1 MSNKLITVYWRD
13 IPAQVIARQ
22 GRKTSFKKE
31 LHPRFQRAIDR
42 AAMRARKESEDAY
55 LADWRR
61 ESEPCGDDLEN
72 TLNETVARL
81 ETEWTVELLDTVAR
95 RGGMLQEDE
104 TIKRA
109 PQSGE

>member
-1 MSNKLITVYWRD
+1 LNKLITVYWRD
-13 IPAQVIARQ
+13 IPAQVIARK

-42 AAMRARKESEDAY
+42 AAMRARKQDEDAY

-61 ESEPCGDDLEN
+61 ESQPCGEDLEKSVD
-72 TLNETVARL
+72 ETVARL

-95 RGGMLQEDE
+95 RGGVLQKDE
-104 TIKRA
+104 TSTPT
-109 PQSGE
+109 PQAGE

>member
-1 MSNKLITVYWRD
+1 LNKLITVYWRD

-61 ESEPCGDDLEN
+61 ESQPCGEDLEKSVD
-72 TLNETVARL
+72 ETVARL

-95 RGGMLQEDE
+95 RGGVLQKDE
-104 TIKRA
+104 TSK
-109 PQSGE
+109 PTSQPGE

>member
-1 MSNKLITVYWRD
+1 LITVYWRD

-31 LHPRFQRAIDR
+31 LHPRFQSAIDR

-61 ESEPCGDDLEN
+61 ESETCGNDLEKIVH
-72 TLNETVARL
+72 ETVTRL
-81 ETEWTVELLDTVAR
+81 ETEWTVELLDRVAR
-95 RGGMLQEDE
+95 RGGVLQKDE
-104 TIKRA
+104 TSTPA
-109 PQSGE
+109 SQSGE

>member
-1 MSNKLITVYWRD
+1 MNKLITVYWRD
-13 IPAQVIARQ
+13 IPAQVIARK

-61 ESEPCGDDLEN
+61 ESEPCGNDLEK
-72 TLNETVARL
+72 TLNETVTRL
-81 ETEWTVELLDTVAR
+81 EAKWTVELLDAVAR
-95 RGGMLQEDE
+95 RGGVLQEDGYC
-104 TIKRA
+104 ISA
-109 PQSGE
+109 PQSGK

>member
-1 MSNKLITVYWRD
+1 LITVYWRD

-31 LHPRFQRAIDR
+31 LHPRFQSAIDR

-61 ESEPCGDDLEN
+61 ESETCGNDLEKIVD
-72 TLNETVARL
+72 ETVTRL
-81 ETEWTVELLDTVAR
+81 ESEWTVELLDRVAR
-95 RGGMLQEDE
+95 RGGVLQKDE
-104 TIKRA
+104 TSIPA
-109 PQSGE
+109 SQSGE

>member
-1 MSNKLITVYWRD
+1 LNKLITVYWRD

-61 ESEPCGDDLEN
+61 ESGPCGKDLEK
-72 TLNETVARL
+72 TVDETVTRL
-81 ETEWTVELLDTVAR
+81 ETEWTVELLDTVVR
-95 RGGMLQEDE
+95 RGGVLQKDE
-104 TIKRA
+104 TSI
-109 PQSGE
+109 PESQSGE

>member
-1 MSNKLITVYWRD
+1 LNKLITVYWRD
-13 IPAQVIARQ
+13 IPAQVIARK

-55 LADWRR
+55 LSDWRR
-61 ESEPCGDDLEN
+61 ESQPCGEDLQK
-72 TLNETVARL
+72 TVDEVVTRL

-95 RGGMLQEDE
+95 RGGVLQKDE
-104 TIKRA
+104 TSAATSQI
-109 PQSGE
+109 GE

>member
-1 MSNKLITVYWRD
+1 LNKLITVYWRD

-61 ESEPCGDDLEN
+61 ESEPCGNNLEKTVEETVTRLEN
-72 TLNETVARL
+72 
-81 ETEWTVELLDTVAR
+81 EWTVELLDTVAR
-95 RGGMLQEDE
+95 RGGLLQKDA
-104 TIKRA
+104 TSRPV

>member
-1 MSNKLITVYWRD
+1 LNKLITVYWRD

-61 ESEPCGDDLEN
+61 ESEPCGDDLER
-72 TLNETVARL
+72 TMNETVARL
-81 ETEWTVELLDTVAR
+81 ETEWTLEFLDTVAR
-95 RGGMLQEDE
+95 RGGVIPTEEMSE
-104 TIKRA
+104 TT

>member
-1 MSNKLITVYWRD
+1 LNRLITVFWRD

-22 GRKTSFKKE
+22 GRKTTCKKE

-61 ESEPCGDDLEN
+61 ESEPCGNDLEK
-72 TLNETVARL
+72 TVNETVTHL
-81 ETEWTVELLDTVAR
+81 ETKWTAELLDTVAR
-95 RGGMLQEDE
+95 RGGVLQEDG
-104 TIKRA
+104 TNITA
-109 PQSGE
+109 SQSGE

>member
-1 MSNKLITVYWRD
+1 LNKLITVYWRD
-13 IPAQVIARQ
+13 IPAQVIARK

-61 ESEPCGDDLEN
+61 ESEPCGEDLEKAVS
-72 TLNETVARL
+72 EVVARL

-95 RGGMLQEDE
+95 RGGVLQKDE
-104 TIKRA
+104 TSRSASQI
-109 PQSGE
+109 GE

>member
-1 MSNKLITVYWRD
+1 MNKLITVYWRD
-13 IPAQVIARQ
+13 IPAQVIARK

-61 ESEPCGDDLEN
+61 KSEPCGEDLE
-72 TLNETVARL
+72 TTVDEVVTRL

-95 RGGMLQEDE
+95 RGGVLQKDE
-104 TIKRA
+104 TIRPA
-109 PQSGE
+109 SQGGE

>member
-1 MSNKLITVYWRD
+1 MNKLITVYWRD
-13 IPAQVIARQ
+13 IPAQVIARK
-22 GRKTSFKKE
+22 GRKTAFKKE

-61 ESEPCGDDLEN
+61 ESESCGDDLEG
-72 TLNETVARL
+72 TLNEAVTRL

-95 RGGMLQEDE
+95 RGGLLQKNK
-104 TIKRA
+104 TNQTT
-109 PQSGE
+109 PQAGE

>member
-1 MSNKLITVYWRD
+1 LNKLITVYWRD
-13 IPAQVIARQ
+13 IPAQVIARK

-61 ESEPCGDDLEN
+61 ESEPCGEDLEK
-72 TLNETVARL
+72 TVDETIARL
-81 ETEWTVELLDTVAR
+81 EAEWTVELLDTVAR
-95 RGGMLQEDE
+95 RGGLMEKDQ
-104 TIKRA
+104 TSKTT
-109 PQSGE
+109 PQAGK

>member
-1 MSNKLITVYWRD
+1 LNKLITVYWRD
-13 IPAQVIARQ
+13 IPAQVIARK
-22 GRKTSFKKE
+22 GRKTAFKKE

-61 ESEPCGDDLEN
+61 ESQNCGDDLEG
-72 TLNETVARL
+72 TVNEVVSRL

-95 RGGMLQEDE
+95 RGGVLQKDE
-104 TIKRA
+104 TSQTT
-109 PQSGE
+109 PNSGK

>member
-1 MSNKLITVYWRD
+1 LNKLITVYWRD
-13 IPAQVIARQ
+13 IPAQVIARK
-22 GRKTSFKKE
+22 GRKTSLKRE

-61 ESEPCGDDLEN
+61 ESEPCGEDLEG
-72 TLNETVARL
+72 TLNEAVARL
-81 ETEWTVELLDTVAR
+81 EKEWTVEFLDTVAR
-95 RGGMLQEDE
+95 RGGVVPTEQ
-104 TIKRA
+104 TSKTT

>member
-22 GRKTSFKKE
+22 GRKTSFKRE

-61 ESEPCGDDLEN
+61 ESEPCGNNLGKTVE
-72 TLNETVARL
+72 ETVTRL
-81 ETEWTVELLDTVAR
+81 ETEWTVELLDAVAR
-95 RGGMLQEDE
+95 RGGMLQKDE
-104 TIKRA
+104 TSRSM
-109 PQSGE
+109 PLSGE